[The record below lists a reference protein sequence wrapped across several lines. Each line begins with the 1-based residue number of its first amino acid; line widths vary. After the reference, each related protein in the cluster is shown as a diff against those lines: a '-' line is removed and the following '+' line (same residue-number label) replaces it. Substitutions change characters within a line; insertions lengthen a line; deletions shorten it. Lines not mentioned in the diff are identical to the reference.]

1 MNDADE
7 VELRRLCEHL
17 EQIERD
23 FSLSNIQRE
32 ALRKAAFAL
41 HLTFFHDLRQTLE
54 DRYSSPA
61 QPLSE
66 EQRSHLRSLGIDPDA
81 D

>member
-7 VELRRLCEHL
+7 LELHRLCEHL
-17 EQIERD
+17 EQIEHQ
-23 FSLSNIQRE
+23 FALSDVQRE

-41 HLTFFHDLRQTLE
+41 HLTFLHDLRQQLE
-54 DRYSSPA
+54 DHYASSP
-61 QPLSE
+61 QPLTE
-66 EQRSHLRSLGIDPDA
+66 EQRSHLRSLGIDPDT